1 MELKSDHSGTCHST
15 PRCSTLSGTLAVHV
29 SPIVGLNTGRYMLG
43 VKDRALEVLGTLQG
57 NEEEGPMMGEDI
69 GLNE

>member
-1 MELKSDHSGTCHST
+1 MA
-15 PRCSTLSGTLAVHV
+15 PRVLS
-29 SPIVGLNTGRYMLG
+29 
-43 VKDRALEVLGTLQG
+43 VKDRALQVQGTLQG